1 MKRKTNED
9 IYHGEKLQEVWISYF
24 ILPDFDKLFFDMQK
38 YVSWQPVWS
47 KKKLRKKEGLKKKF
61 LVIKCEIKKAGHY
74 NCNQTYSVYGLY
86 YSTK

>member
-24 ILPDFDKLFFDMQK
+24 ILPDFDKFFFDMQK

-47 KKKLRKKEGLKKKF
+47 KKEAKKKRRPEE
-61 LVIKCEIKKAGHY
+61 EIFSH
-74 NCNQTYSVYGLY
+74 
-86 YSTK
+86 